1 MRDLAKSRKADA
13 KAEAAIP
20 DWIREADKAK
30 PAEHLDLGW
39 RQVAPKREEIK
50 VPTAAERAVEQIRR
64 NRPKSGTG
72 IPFGGGLTGGRWR
85 VRDARL
91 PSTTRAIRAALSSPA
106 SGCAGG
112 RDVQPAREGRSW
124 LGERPVHG
132 RGARRLPRQP

>member
-39 RQVAPKREEIK
+39 RQVAPKLEEIK

-85 VRDARL
+85 VRARPPPRRA
-91 PSTTRAIRAALSSPA
+91 PSGASLSPSA

-112 RDVQPAREGRSW
+112 RDVQPAREGRSG

-132 RGARRLPRQP
+132 RGARRLPGQP